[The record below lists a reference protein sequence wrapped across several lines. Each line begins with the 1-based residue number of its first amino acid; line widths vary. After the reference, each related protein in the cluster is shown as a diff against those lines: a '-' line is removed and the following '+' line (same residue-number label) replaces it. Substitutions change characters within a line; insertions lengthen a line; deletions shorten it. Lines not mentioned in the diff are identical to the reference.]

1 MIKFSPERPLVVPL
15 SAGVG
20 LAVAAPALTWW
31 AIGPLG
37 GPMPDHLYGPYRVPL
52 ALERFA
58 GVAAILIAVAAVVGI
73 AVSARGRTP
82 RHSMAVGATL
92 CLVAAGAFGAAGWRV
107 ETAGVVGANIGG
119 GLVWLAGPIVIA
131 GLLVAA
137 VRIERQARG
146 TTMAHWA
153 LLTGLAA
160 LAAPVLF
167 AVQFGL
173 SWYDQSIGVISA
185 GEYATVQ
192 VGDQHS
198 GVRDRLG
205 RPGDPVDWFFTSAP
219 TGANCEYYSGKGTTP
234 TLYQLC
240 YRDEVLVSK
249 KQER

>member
-1 MIKFSPERPLVVPL
+1 MIKFGPGRPLVVPL
-15 SAGVG
+15 RAGVG
-20 LAVAAPALTWW
+20 LAVAVPALTWW

-37 GPMPDHLYGPYRVPL
+37 RQMPDHEYGPYHVPL
-52 ALERFA
+52 ALERVA
-58 GVAAILIAVAAVVGI
+58 GVAAILIAVAAVAGI
-73 AVSARGRTP
+73 VVSTRGRTP
-82 RHSMAVGATL
+82 RHSMAAGTTL
-92 CLVAAGAFGAAGWRV
+92 CLVAAGAFGAAGWRA

-119 GLVWLAGPIVIA
+119 GLVLLAGPMVIA

-146 TTMAHWA
+146 TTMAHST
-153 LLTGLAA
+153 LLTWLAA
-160 LAAPVLF
+160 LAAPVLL

-205 RPGDPVDWFFTSAP
+205 RPGDPVDWFFTPAP
-219 TGANCEYYSGKGTTP
+219 TGATCEYYHHGITRWTV
-234 TLYQLC
+234 YQLC
-240 YRDEVLVSK
+240 YRDGVLVSK
-249 KQER
+249 KQE